1 MKRKIIHIDEEKCN
15 GCGLCVLACAEN
27 AIKII
32 NGKAKLIS
40 DAFCDGLGACLPH
53 CPTGA
58 LSIIEREAEEFNE
71 ELAKGIK
78 NNTTNESS
86 TPSQCPSVQIKKT
99 ESTCTVSHWPI
110 QIRLISPS
118 APFLP
123 NSNLLVCADCVPPVY
138 ENFHKELLSQKVLM
152 LGCPKFD
159 PREQYV
165 EKFAQILLQND
176 IQSITVVVMEVP
188 CCQVLPLIVLAG
200 MKKTNKDIPIKKT
213 VISIQGNIIKTENI
227 K

>member
-1 MKRKIIHIDEEKCN
+1 MKRKIIYIDEEKCN

-40 DAFCDGLGACLPH
+40 DAYCDGLGACLPH

-71 ELAKGIK
+71 ELAKGMK
-78 NNTTNESS
+78 NSTSESS
-86 TPSQCPSVQIKKT
+86 TPPQCPSVQIKQT
-99 ESTCTVSHWPI
+99 EIPSTVSHWPI

-118 APFLP
+118 APFLT

-138 ENFHKELLSQKVLM
+138 KNFHKELLSQNVLM

-159 PREQYV
+159 PREEYV

-188 CCQVLPLIVLAG
+188 CCQALPLIVLAG
-200 MKKTNKDIPIKKT
+200 MKKTNKNIPIKKT